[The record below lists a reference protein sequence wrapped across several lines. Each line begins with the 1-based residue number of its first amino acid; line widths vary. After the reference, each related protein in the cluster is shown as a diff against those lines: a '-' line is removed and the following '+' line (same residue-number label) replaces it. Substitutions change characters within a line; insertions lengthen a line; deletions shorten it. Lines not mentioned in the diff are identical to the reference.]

1 MSFKDSE
8 LSMDIE
14 EFKKT
19 FGIIGRTKEINDLV
33 DISMQVAKSDI
44 SVLLFG
50 ESGVG
55 KEIFARAIHGY
66 SHRKNGPLVSVN
78 CGAIPEGLL
87 ESELFGH
94 KKGSF
99 TGAIDSRKG
108 YFEMADGG
116 TLFLDEIGELPLNT
130 QVKLLR
136 AIEMREFM
144 KIGDE
149 TVTKVD
155 VRIIGATNKDL
166 QNEVDARRFREDLYF
181 RLKAVT
187 LSIPPLRRR
196 KADIE
201 ALALFFV
208 KNYSEQN
215 KIKVP
220 KLSEEALDI
229 LINYPWPGNIRELKN
244 TVETAIALN
253 RNGILDTL
261 SFSPLISGI
270 EDETRLRYLPVSIR
284 KTPEEVDREL
294 VYRALFEIKKDI
306 VELKDLV
313 YQRQEDFINPANI
326 QQIKVQSLQDAEK
339 ETIKAALEYSR
350 GNKREAAEILKVN
363 ERTLY
368 RKIREYNLEE

>member
-1 MSFKDSE
+1 
-8 LSMDIE
+8 MDIE